1 MTDEPT
7 PLNAAMDR
15 LLRSL
20 KGGDRQTTVTVF
32 SRWAELVGDSVAAHV
47 RPLKLDGGTLVV
59 EVDDPA
65 WATQMKFLEADLLDR
80 LKGSGGMS
88 VERIEIRVKRRR

>member
-80 LKGSGGMS
+80 LKASGGMS

>member
-1 MTDEPT
+1 MTDDPR
-7 PLNAAMDR
+7 PLNEAMDR

-65 WATQMKFLEADLLDR
+65 WATQMKFLERDLLDR
-80 LKGSGGMS
+80 LTAAGSGP
-88 VERIEIRVKRRR
+88 VERVEIRVKKSR